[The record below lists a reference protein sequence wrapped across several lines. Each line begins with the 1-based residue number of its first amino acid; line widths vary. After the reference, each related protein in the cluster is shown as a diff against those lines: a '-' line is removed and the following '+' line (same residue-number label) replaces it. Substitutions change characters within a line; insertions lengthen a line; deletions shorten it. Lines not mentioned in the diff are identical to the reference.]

1 MTSIYELKG
10 RFQNLLRPLT
20 SALARQGVTAN
31 AVTLAA
37 LALSLVVGLAC
48 GLVPHAKVLLL
59 LPIALFV
66 RMGLNA
72 IDGMLAREHGQKS
85 VLGGFLNEVSD
96 VLSDAFLY
104 LPLAWRPE
112 FCASGVY
119 LFVATAFLTE
129 FVGVVAVSQGAS
141 RRYDGP
147 MGKSDR
153 AFLIGALG
161 LALGQGVNPF
171 LWVNV
176 LLWLGVLLGALT
188 VARRVGRSLEEVQA
202 NERSEEQP
210 AGQQPGRPQSPAGG
224 QE

>member
-1 MTSIYELKG
+1 MASIYELKG
-10 RFQNLLRPLT
+10 RFQNLLRPVT
-20 SALARQGVTAN
+20 RALAGMGVTAN
-31 AVTLAA
+31 GVTLAA
-37 LALSLVVGLAC
+37 LVLSLAVGLAC
-48 GLVPHAKVLLL
+48 WLVPNPKVLLL

-104 LPLAWRPE
+104 LPLAARPE
-112 FCASGVY
+112 FCGSAVA
-119 LFVATAFLTE
+119 LFVALAFLTE

-161 LALGQGVNPF
+161 LVLGQGVNPF
-171 LWVNV
+171 LWVTV
-176 LLWLGVLLGALT
+176 ILWLGVLLGVLT

-202 NERSEEQP
+202 NEPPLE
-210 AGQQPGRPQSPAGG
+210 
-224 QE
+224 

>member
-1 MTSIYELKG
+1 
-10 RFQNLLRPLT
+10 
-20 SALARQGVTAN
+20 V
-31 AVTLAA
+31 AA
-37 LALSLVVGLAC
+37 LLLSLAVGIAC
-48 GLVPHAKVLLL
+48 WLVPHPRVLLL

-112 FCASGVY
+112 FCGSAVV
-119 LFVATAFLTE
+119 LFVVMAFLTE

-161 LALGQGVNPF
+161 LALGQGVPPF
-171 LWVNV
+171 LWVTA

-188 VARRVGRSLEEVQA
+188 VARRVGRSLEEVHTDELPLQ
-202 NERSEEQP
+202 
-210 AGQQPGRPQSPAGG
+210 
-224 QE
+224 

>member
-1 MTSIYELKG
+1 MASIYELKG
-10 RFQNLLRPLT
+10 RFQKLLRPIT
-20 SALARQGVTAN
+20 GSLAKMGVTAN
-31 AVTLAA
+31 GVTVAA
-37 LALSLVVGLAC
+37 LLLSLAVGFAC
-48 GLVPHAKVLLL
+48 WLVPSPRVLLL
-59 LPIALFV
+59 LPVALFV

-112 FCASGVY
+112 FSGSAVT
-119 LFVATAFLTE
+119 LFVVMAFLTE

-161 LALGQGVNPF
+161 LALGQGVRPF
-171 LWVNV
+171 LWVTV
-176 LLWLGVLLGALT
+176 ILWLGVLLGALT

-202 NERSEEQP
+202 NEP
-210 AGQQPGRPQSPAGG
+210 PLD
-224 QE
+224 

>member
-1 MTSIYELKG
+1 MASIYELKG
-10 RFQNLLRPLT
+10 RFQSLLRPLT
-20 SALARQGVTAN
+20 GALARAGVTAN
-31 AVTLAA
+31 GVTVAA
-37 LALSLVVGLAC
+37 LLLSLAVGIAC
-48 GLVPHAKVLLL
+48 WLVPHPRVLLL

-112 FCASGVY
+112 FCGSAVV
-119 LFVATAFLTE
+119 LFVVMAFLTE

-161 LALGQGVNPF
+161 LALGQGVPPF
-171 LWVNV
+171 LWVTA

-188 VARRVGRSLEEVQA
+188 VARRVGRSLEEVHTDELPLQ
-202 NERSEEQP
+202 
-210 AGQQPGRPQSPAGG
+210 
-224 QE
+224 

>member
-20 SALARQGVTAN
+20 RALARSGVTAN
-31 AVTLAA
+31 GVTLAA
-37 LALSLVVGLAC
+37 LVLSFAVGFAC
-48 GLVPHAKVLLL
+48 WLVPSTKILLL

-72 IDGMLAREHGQKS
+72 IDGMLAREHGQRS

-112 FCASGVY
+112 FCASGIG
-119 LFVATAFLTE
+119 LFVAMAFLSE

-161 LALGQGVNPF
+161 LALSQGLSPF
-171 LWVNV
+171 LWVNATV
-176 LLWLGVLLGALT
+176 WLGVLLGALT
-188 VARRVGRSLEEVQA
+188 VARRVGRSIEEVHV
-202 NERSEEQP
+202 NELP
-210 AGQQPGRPQSPAGG
+210 LD
-224 QE
+224 

>member
-20 SALARQGVTAN
+20 RVLASSGVTAN
-31 AVTLAA
+31 GVTLIA
-37 LALSLVVGLAC
+37 LALSFAVGFAC
-48 GLVPHAKVLLL
+48 WLVPSAKVLLL

-112 FCASGVY
+112 FCASGIA
-119 LFVATAFLTE
+119 LFVAMAFLSE

-153 AFLIGALG
+153 AFLIGAIGLG
-161 LALGQGVNPF
+161 LSQGLRPF
-171 LWVNV
+171 LWVNATV
-176 LLWLGVLLGALT
+176 WLGVLLGALT
-188 VARRVGRSLEEVQA
+188 VARRVGRSLEEVHA
-202 NERSEEQP
+202 NELP
-210 AGQQPGRPQSPAGG
+210 LD
-224 QE
+224 

>member
-20 SALARQGVTAN
+20 RRAARLGITAN
-31 AVTLAA
+31 GVTLAA
-37 LALSLVVGLAC
+37 LFLSALVGFLTWLIAS
-48 GLVPHAKVLLL
+48 PKVLIL

-85 VLGGFLNEVSD
+85 VLGGFLNELSD
-96 VLSDAFLY
+96 VLSDALLY
-104 LPLAWRPE
+104 LPLATRSE
-112 FCASGVY
+112 FSSSAVITFCV
-119 LFVATAFLTE
+119 LAFLSE

-153 AFLIGALG
+153 AFLIGLIGLLLGRGVPATFWVSTLLWVGAALG
-161 LALGQGVNPF
+161 V
-171 LWVNV
+171 
-176 LLWLGVLLGALT
+176 LT
-188 VARRVGRSLEEVQA
+188 VARRIGRSLEEVSSHA
-202 NERSEEQP
+202 PS
-210 AGQQPGRPQSPAGG
+210 AD
-224 QE
+224 

>member
-1 MTSIYELKG
+1 MASIYELKG

-20 SALARQGVTAN
+20 KALAQFGVTAN
-31 AVTLAA
+31 GVTVAGLV
-37 LALSLVVGLAC
+37 LSLAVGLAC
-48 GLVPHAKVLLL
+48 WLVASPKVLLL
-59 LPIALFV
+59 LPVALLV

-104 LPLAWRPE
+104 LPLACRLE
-112 FCASGVY
+112 FPTSGI
-119 LFVATAFLTE
+119 LIFVALAFLTE

-153 AFLIGALG
+153 AFLLGAIGLV
-161 LALGQGVNPF
+161 LGQGVSPF
-171 LWVNV
+171 LWVSA
-176 LLWLGVLLGALT
+176 LIWLGVLLGLLT

-202 NERSEEQP
+202 NELPVE
-210 AGQQPGRPQSPAGG
+210 
-224 QE
+224 

>member
-1 MTSIYELKG
+1 MASIYELKG
-10 RFQNLLRPLT
+10 RFQNLLRPIT
-20 SALARQGVTAN
+20 RALANSGVTAN
-31 AVTLAA
+31 GVTVAA
-37 LALSLVVGLAC
+37 LLLSFAVGLAC
-48 GLVPHAKVLLL
+48 WLVASPKVLLL

-112 FCASGVY
+112 FCGTAVA
-119 LFVATAFLTE
+119 LFVGMAFLTE

-153 AFLIGALG
+153 AFLFGAVG
-161 LALGQGVNPF
+161 LVLGQGVSPF
-171 LWVNV
+171 FWLTAI
-176 LLWLGVLLGALT
+176 LWLGVLLGALT
-188 VARRVGRSLEEVQA
+188 VARRVGRSLEEVQT
-202 NERSEEQP
+202 NELP
-210 AGQQPGRPQSPAGG
+210 LD
-224 QE
+224 

>member
-1 MTSIYELKG
+1 MASIYELKG
-10 RFQNLLRPLT
+10 RFQNLLRPIT
-20 SALARQGVTAN
+20 RALANSGVTAN
-31 AVTLAA
+31 GVTVAA
-37 LALSLVVGLAC
+37 LLLSFAVGLAC
-48 GLVPHAKVLLL
+48 WLVASPKVLLL

-112 FCASGVY
+112 FCATAVA
-119 LFVATAFLTE
+119 LFVGMAFLTE

-153 AFLIGALG
+153 AFLFGAVG
-161 LALGQGVNPF
+161 LVLGQGVSPF
-171 LWVNV
+171 FWLTAI
-176 LLWLGVLLGALT
+176 LWLGVLLGALT
-188 VARRVGRSLEEVQA
+188 VARRVGRSLEEVQS
-202 NERSEEQP
+202 NELP
-210 AGQQPGRPQSPAGG
+210 LD
-224 QE
+224 

>member
-1 MTSIYELKG
+1 MASIYELKS

-20 SALARQGVTAN
+20 RALAKGGVTAN
-31 AVTLAA
+31 GVTLAA
-37 LALSLVVGLAC
+37 LLLSGVVGLTC
-48 GLVPHAKVLLL
+48 WLVPSAKVLVL

-85 VLGGFLNEVSD
+85 VLGGFLNELGD

-104 LPLAWRPE
+104 LPLALRPE
-112 FCASGVY
+112 FSSSAIFSFCA
-119 LFVATAFLTE
+119 LAFLTE

-153 AFLIGALG
+153 AFFFGLIGL
-161 LALGQGVNPF
+161 LLSQGVQPAYW
-171 LWVNV
+171 LTG
-176 LLWLGVLLGALT
+176 LLWLGVALGAFT
-188 VARRVGRSLEEVQA
+188 VARRIGRSLEEV
-202 NERSEEQP
+202 RSDEF
-210 AGQQPGRPQSPAGG
+210 
-224 QE
+224 

>member
-1 MTSIYELKG
+1 MGMASIYELKG
-10 RFQNLLRPLT
+10 RFQNLLRPIT
-20 SALARQGVTAN
+20 RALAKAGVTAN
-31 AVTLAA
+31 GVTVAGLV
-37 LALSLVVGLAC
+37 LSLAVGLAC
-48 GLVPHAKVLLL
+48 WLVSSPKVLLL

-104 LPLAWRPE
+104 LPLACRPE
-112 FCASGVY
+112 FNSTAVTV
-119 LFVATAFLTE
+119 FVAVAFLTE

-153 AFLIGALG
+153 AFLLGALG
-161 LALGQGVNPF
+161 LLLGQGVSPF
-171 LWVNV
+171 LWVTA
-176 LLWLGVLLGALT
+176 LLWLGVALGVLT
-188 VARRVGRSLEEVQA
+188 VARRIGRSLEEVQA
-202 NERSEEQP
+202 NELP
-210 AGQQPGRPQSPAGG
+210 VD
-224 QE
+224 

>member
-1 MTSIYELKG
+1 MASIYELKG

-20 SALARQGVTAN
+20 RALAKSGVTAN
-31 AVTLAA
+31 GVTFAA
-37 LALSLVVGLAC
+37 LFLSAAVGFAC
-48 GLVPHAKVLLL
+48 WMVPSPRVLLL

-112 FCASGVY
+112 FCASAVV
-119 LFVATAFLTE
+119 LFCA
-129 FVGVVAVSQGAS
+129 SQGAS

-153 AFLIGALG
+153 AFLFGALG
-161 LALGQGVNPF
+161 LILGQGVSPF
-171 LWVNV
+171 AWVTLV
-176 LLWLGVLLGALT
+176 LWLGVALGAFT
-188 VARRVGRSLEEVQA
+188 VARRVGRSLEEVQSH
-202 NERSEEQP
+202 ELPLE
-210 AGQQPGRPQSPAGG
+210 
-224 QE
+224 

>member
-1 MTSIYELKG
+1 MASIYELKG

-20 SALARQGVTAN
+20 GALARMGVTAN
-31 AVTLAA
+31 GVTLAA
-37 LALSLVVGLAC
+37 LVLSFAVGFAC
-48 GLVPHAKVLLL
+48 WLVPSSKVLLL
-59 LPIALFV
+59 LPVALFV

-72 IDGMLAREHGQKS
+72 VDGMLAREHGQKS

-96 VLSDAFLY
+96 VVSDGFLY

-112 FCASGVY
+112 FCGSAVV
-119 LFVATAFLTE
+119 LFVVMAFLTE

-161 LALGQGVNPF
+161 LAVGQGVNPF
-171 LWVNV
+171 LWVTV
-176 LLWLGVLLGALT
+176 ILWLGVLLGALT

-202 NERSEEQP
+202 NEP
-210 AGQQPGRPQSPAGG
+210 PLD
-224 QE
+224 

>member
-1 MTSIYELKG
+1 MASIYELKG
-10 RFQNLLRPLT
+10 RFQNLLRPIT
-20 SALARQGVTAN
+20 RALAKMGVTAN
-31 AVTLAA
+31 GVTVAA
-37 LALSLVVGLAC
+37 LILSFVVGLAC
-48 GLVPHAKVLLL
+48 WLVPNPRVLLL

-112 FCASGVY
+112 FCGSAVA
-119 LFVATAFLTE
+119 LFCMMAFLTE

-153 AFLIGALG
+153 AFLFGAIG
-161 LALGQGVNPF
+161 LALGQGVQPVIWLTAI
-171 LWVNV
+171 LWF
-176 LLWLGVLLGALT
+176 GVLLGALT
-188 VARRVGRSLEEVQA
+188 VARRVGRSLEEVQT
-202 NERSEEQP
+202 NELP
-210 AGQQPGRPQSPAGG
+210 LD
-224 QE
+224 

>member
-1 MTSIYELKG
+1 MASIYELKG

-20 SALARQGVTAN
+20 RALARQGVTAN
-31 AVTLAA
+31 SVTLAA
-37 LALSLVVGLAC
+37 LALSLVVGLLC
-48 GLVPHAKVLLL
+48 WLIPHPKVLLL
-59 LPIALFV
+59 LPIALLV

-112 FCASGVY
+112 FSPTLIA
-119 LFVATAFLTE
+119 LFVGLAFLTE

-153 AFLIGALG
+153 AFLLGAIGL
-161 LALGQGVNPF
+161 LLGQGVSPW
-171 LWVNV
+171 LWVHV
-176 LLWLGVLLGALT
+176 LLGLGVLLGVVT
-188 VARRVGRSLEEVQA
+188 VARRIGRSLEEVRQH
-202 NERSEEQP
+202 ESVLE
-210 AGQQPGRPQSPAGG
+210 
-224 QE
+224 